1 MSIPTVPVT
10 VRLFDQDGNPV
21 AGATVTAKLT
31 TTERYGGYVVPKE
44 YRGETDANGVAVV
57 NVFPNELGTEG
68 SEYKFKIVDMATGK
82 TVSVYATVPNAPCEL
97 HQISELEPYLF
108 KHSSS
113 VVPVA
118 NGGTGRSDGVFKV
131 GDSVGAFVAGPS
143 SGSDAD
149 VRSVAYLA
157 QYRKR
162 APSITGAIVFRAPTN
177 ASAIMQQFII
187 SGLIHNLGIVKTL
200 VQGNRVLGATSFI
213 TLYKVSLGSVDVPV
227 RLGTDADG
235 KTCIVL
241 GDAGSMWSYPYFT
254 ITNALFGHTG
264 ATDDYC
270 NGWTAGIVTDLSGY
284 TLSSTIP
291 SAPVTADIAGNA
303 ATATLAAAAS
313 DMAAGHVLAGKT
325 TAEAVRSA
333 IAAPSP
339 NVGKYM
345 ITYSRGTGAQGL
357 AAGTWTDV
365 LQGTS
370 SPYGDLGAT
379 DPGTGVLAL
388 RVPESGTYMIKT
400 CALVVASTMG
410 YAVAGI
416 ALNGTII
423 IERGFGLVRD
433 GTWVQII
440 CSFPIW
446 LEANDVVSVKVWCS
460 VAANIPATD
469 SFIELVRIR

>member
-68 SEYKFKIVDMATGK
+68 SEYRFKILDMATGK

-118 NGGTGRSDGVFKV
+118 NGGTGRSDGVF
-131 GDSVGAFVAGPS
+131 P
-143 SGSDAD
+143 
-149 VRSVAYLA
+149 
-157 QYRKR
+157 
-162 APSITGAIVFRAPTN
+162 
-177 ASAIMQQFII
+177 
-187 SGLIHNLGIVKTL
+187 
-200 VQGNRVLGATSFI
+200 
-213 TLYKVSLGSVDVPV
+213 
-227 RLGTDADG
+227 
-235 KTCIVL
+235 
-241 GDAGSMWSYPYFT
+241 
-254 ITNALFGHTG
+254 
-264 ATDDYC
+264 
-270 NGWTAGIVTDLSGY
+270 
-284 TLSSTIP
+284 
-291 SAPVTADIAGNA
+291 GNA
-303 ATATLAAAAS
+303 ATAS

-325 TAEAVRSA
+325 TAEAVRGA

-345 ITYSRGTGAQGL
+345 ITHSSGTGAQGL

-370 SPYGDLGAT
+370 SPYGNLGAT

-410 YAVAGI
+410 HAVAGI
-416 ALNGTII
+416 AKNGTVII
-423 IERGFGLVRD
+423 VRGFGLVSD

-440 CSFPIW
+440 CSIPLE

-460 VAANIPATD
+460 VAANIPNTD